1 MLKCEFVQKSNFD
14 FMQNSNECFMQN
26 SNECYLISIA
36 WLLPRQHS
44 LGDDPGNGPGNLR
57 CMHPEATKSLTLRS
71 SEQAASHAKSPQGLP
86 MAPTH
91 FVLVLLQ
98 GGGQRGIRSVRARGQ
113 RASTKGRGSLAQ
125 LPPTK
130 LIANSG
136 GDVSPILPASACA
149 QALAHGVLTCVNLFS
164 IA

>member
-1 MLKCEFVQKSNFD
+1 MLKFEFVQKSNFD

-71 SEQAASHAKSPQGLP
+71 SEQAASHTKSPLR
-86 MAPTH
+86 T
-91 FVLVLLQ
+91 L
-98 GGGQRGIRSVRARGQ
+98 RGAHSFLFLFCCRAGVREAFG
-113 RASTKGRGSLAQ
+113 ASG
-125 LPPTK
+125 PE
-130 LIANSG
+130 ANEPRPKAE
-136 GDVSPILPASACA
+136 DR
-149 QALAHGVLTCVNLFS
+149 
-164 IA
+164 